1 MSALAFCLFEHSP
14 SRMLLISLRSG
25 SLASDG
31 EEEDKELR
39 LRELRHCVNVVNS
52 KPVTLGTVDGVKPDL
67 VSSVS

>member
-1 MSALAFCLFEHSP
+1 
-14 SRMLLISLRSG
+14 MLLISLRSG